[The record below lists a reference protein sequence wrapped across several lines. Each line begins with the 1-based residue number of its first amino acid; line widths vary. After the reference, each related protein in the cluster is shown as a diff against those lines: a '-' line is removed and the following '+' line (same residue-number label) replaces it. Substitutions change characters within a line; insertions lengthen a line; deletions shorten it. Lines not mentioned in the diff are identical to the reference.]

1 MDAWRL
7 RRTLQVLFYYSLVGL
22 GSTNSFGFF
31 SSSAGG
37 SVCGRMKWEL
47 FITRQVSGGDL
58 LAVKGQGSPRKTL
71 EQEKATAGPPSR
83 GGCCKISTS
92 LQCNSWPFFSRC
104 FPSLAYR

>member
-7 RRTLQVLFYYSLVGL
+7 RRALQVLFLLLIS
-22 GSTNSFGFF
+22 GSWVNQLSFGFF

-92 LQCNSWPFFSRC
+92 LQCNSWPFFS
-104 FPSLAYR
+104 